1 MFDALPPDPTPVTPP
16 AATAAAP
23 LAPVPSVRLDALG
36 AGVVAS
42 LRRRFADQRRLA
54 EVALAQVPD
63 DAYFEAVGP
72 LDPLAVQVKHMTGT
86 LRSRFTDFLTT
97 DGETPDR
104 HRDREFVL
112 DKADSREALTAQWDD
127 GWAALDA
134 TLASLTP
141 SDLESTVTV
150 RDEPLGVVD
159 ALHRALAH
167 AAYHTGQIVALSK
180 HAVGDAW
187 QTLSVPRGESELYT
201 AEMRRRHAEAA
212 EAPTERRGLW

>member
-1 MFDALPPDPTPVTPP
+1 MDPH
-16 AATAAAP
+16 AP
-23 LAPVPSVRLDALG
+23 LDPVPSVRLEALG
-36 AGVVAS
+36 AGTIAS

-63 DAYFEAVGP
+63 DAYFAALGP
-72 LDPLAVQVKHMTGT
+72 LDPLAVQVKHTAGS

-97 DGETPDR
+97 DGEKADR

-112 DKADSREALTAQWDD
+112 DKGDTREALTAQWDS
-127 GWAALDA
+127 GWASLDDALA
-134 TLASLTP
+134 RLTP
-141 SDLESTVTV
+141 SDLERTVTV
-150 RDEPLGVVD
+150 RDERLGVVD

-187 QTLSVPRGESELYT
+187 QTLSIPRGESDLYT
-201 AEMRRRHAEAA
+201 AEMRRRHAEADA
-212 EAPTERRGLW
+212 GRAERRGLW